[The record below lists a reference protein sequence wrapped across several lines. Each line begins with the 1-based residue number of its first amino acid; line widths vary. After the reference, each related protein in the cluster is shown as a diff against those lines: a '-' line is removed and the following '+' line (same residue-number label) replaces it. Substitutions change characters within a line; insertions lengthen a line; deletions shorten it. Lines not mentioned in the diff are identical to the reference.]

1 MKIIFDLMIVLAII
15 IVLDIF
21 VIRLRSK
28 LLKLWKEVSVKEVLF
43 HNLLLE
49 VTILF
54 YENKNLLHLEENQQ
68 AFKKIARYRKK
79 KLRNLL
85 LKERQDLFS
94 YLNEIYD
101 DIEEV
106 DDPTLEIIKKKF
118 NELQKARR
126 LYNTKVLLYNQSIS
140 IFPTRF
146 LAIKMNLQLKEYFG

>member
-1 MKIIFDLMIVLAII
+1 MNVLFDSIIVIVII
-15 IVLDIF
+15 IILDIL

-28 LLKLWKEVSVKEVLF
+28 LLKLWKEVSIKEVIF

-54 YENKNLLHLEENQQ
+54 YENKQLLHPDVNLQ
-68 AFKKIARYRKK
+68 ALKKISKYRKK

-94 YLNEIYD
+94 YLNSIYD

-106 DDPTLEIIKKKF
+106 EDPNLVVIKKKF
-118 NELQKARR
+118 DELQKARR
-126 LYNTKVLLYNQSIS
+126 IYNTKVLLYNQTIS
-140 IFPTRF
+140 VFPTRF
-146 LAIKMNLQLKEYFG
+146 LAIKMNLQIKEYFG

>member
-106 DDPTLEIIKKKF
+106 DD
-118 NELQKARR
+118 
-126 LYNTKVLLYNQSIS
+126 LL
-140 IFPTRF
+140 
-146 LAIKMNLQLKEYFG
+146 